1 MDKTETLRQLK
12 ELGGIAVIRGPSP
25 EKTIEMVAALVA
37 GGVRAIEITYSTPR
51 AAAVLRRLNAQYG
64 DEILLGM
71 GTLTQPEQAAE
82 AAEAG
87 AHYLVSPMID
97 DLLAEAM
104 IGTRRAVMLGA
115 LTPTEIVRAHRL
127 GSDVVKLFPGSL
139 GGPAYLRA
147 IRGPFP
153 DIPIMPTGGVEAGNV
168 ADWFAAGAFAVGA
181 GGNLCPKQLVQDSR
195 WTEITALARDFVAA
209 VAAAR
214 S

>member
-1 MDKTETLRQLK
+1 MDKTETLQQLK
-12 ELGGIAVIRGPSP
+12 TLGVIAVIRGPSP
-25 EKTIEMVAALVA
+25 EKTIEMVAALVG
-37 GGVRAIEITYSTPR
+37 GGVRAIEITYSTPQ
-51 AAAVLRRLNAQYG
+51 AADVVRRLNEQYG

-97 DLLAEAM
+97 DVLAEAM

-115 LTPTEIVRAHRL
+115 FTPTEIVRAHRL
-127 GSDVVKLFPGSL
+127 GSDVVKLFPGSQ
-139 GGPAYLRA
+139 GGPAYLKA

-153 DIPIMPTGGVEAGNV
+153 DIPIMPTGGVEAANV

-181 GGNLCPKQLVQDSR
+181 GSNLCPKRLVQESR
-195 WTEITALARDFVAA
+195 WTEITALAQDFVAA